1 MKENSSELLD
11 MQNVSPFVARAADC
25 VSNTHMNSRRVILV
39 KESQLTLWIVFNEKA
54 LVDVT
59 SAPSTLG
66 CAMGC

>member
-11 MQNVSPFVARAADC
+11 MQNVSLFDC